1 MCASVL
7 FLIFLCFVWQKLHN
21 KSLWGWGEVQ
31 AIIASFIISAGWNWY
46 HTPYRPHSRFV
57 FISIATWLAVLAGY
71 HIGKHIY
78 GFLVRRFNRHAF
90 WRENFFQSLDGLFFH
105 LSLFF
110 LVFFCRN
117 QIAGVVLFFLALALL
132 FRKTQQYLSG
142 HPHAAWWKRVN
153 MHMFTLVTFLFSFL
167 IIVQYIAFRTANFD
181 AYLKFHNIILFRAWA
196 MSMFFMLG
204 FSISTLLFALCK
216 KPWRYFAVAIWVLLF
231 FSLVLLWCV
240 NIAIMYFT
248 GLYFNPLMIE
258 VARGSS
264 SVIFNWLS
272 LVLGCAA
279 LLVIVGFGVLTRRIF
294 STVHTDSFRQWV
306 YYCLLIIPIALGSL
320 FGLSSFKNTPEYV
333 IVRNFIAYARHT
345 NKTAEI
351 DPVILQKLERFGL
364 SYNTSTFAVARK
376 DVIFSSDQNAKT
388 ITPNIIIVFFE
399 SFSSDLTSVYN
410 KAFPNLTPYL
420 EDMANNSTTFEF
432 TNFFNASTPTING
445 IIAQLCS
452 FLPPTGYSEIE
463 ENKNLQRLRL
473 LCLPD
478 ILKQHGYATSY
489 ITAVKKEF
497 ENKNSIFK
505 SMDTDYIYGQ
515 DELASVISGEPL
527 SWGYSDHQLFPAMWK
542 LVQQQKKEPFL
553 MMLSTV
559 DTHPPFDLARDMVK
573 YGDGKNNVLNSYH
586 TADDAFGIWWQQFTQ
601 SQYASNTIVIAV
613 ADHATFPGAEIK
625 KLLPNRAGDL
635 SFYDRN
641 LFLMYIPPAFL
652 SQIAPLQSMENRKI
666 DTYASSIDVAP
677 TVLHLLGVNA
687 TTSFEGHSIFA
698 QRKQFPNVLG
708 MHEYGL
714 YINQETK
721 SGRAVSYQ
729 IPSELS
735 CDSNH
740 GILTSSTPLTLCEY
754 MQFYAWKRKM
764 FEEGRFW
771 EK

>member
-1 MCASVL
+1 MAKL
-7 FLIFLCFVWQKLHN
+7 RNKLVWE
-21 KSLWGWGEVQ
+21 WGVAK

-46 HTPYRPHSRFV
+46 HAPYRPHSRFV
-57 FISIATWLAVLAGY
+57 IISIATWLAVLAGY
-71 HIGKHIY
+71 YIGKHMY
-78 GFLVRRFNRHAF
+78 SFLVCRFNRHIF
-90 WRENFFQSLDGLFFH
+90 WREHFFQSLDGLFFY

-117 QIAGVVLFFLALALL
+117 QIAGVALFFLALALL
-132 FRKTQQYLSG
+132 FRKTQQYLSA
-142 HPHAAWWKRVN
+142 HPHAASWKQVN
-153 MHMFTLVTFLFSFL
+153 RHVFILITFLFSFL
-167 IIVQYIAFRTANFD
+167 TAVQYIAFRTANFD

-204 FSISTLLFALCK
+204 FSISTLLFALWK
-216 KPWRYFAVAIWVLLF
+216 KPWRYIAVAIWATLF
-231 FSLVLLWCV
+231 VCLVLLWCV
-240 NIAIMYFT
+240 NIAVMYFT
-248 GLYFNPLMIE
+248 GLYFNPLMVE

-272 LVLGCAA
+272 ALLISAA
-279 LLVIVGFGVLTRRIF
+279 LLLCIGFFLLAKRIF
-294 STVHTDSFRQWV
+294 STVHTASFRQWI

-320 FGLSSFKNTPEYV
+320 FGLSSFKNTPEYT
-333 IVRNFIAYARHT
+333 IVRNFIAYAKHT

-351 DPVILQKLERFGL
+351 DPVILKKLEKFGL
-364 SYNTSTFAVARK
+364 SYNTSAFAVARK
-376 DVIFSSDQNAKT
+376 NFIFPPDQNAKT

-410 KAFPNLTPYL
+410 KNFQNLTPHL
-420 EDMANNSTTFEF
+420 EDMANSSTTFEF
-432 TNFFNASTPTING
+432 ANFFNASTPTING
-445 IIAQLCS
+445 IITQLCS

-505 SMDTDYIYGQ
+505 SMDVDNIYGQ
-515 DELASVISGEPL
+515 DELARIIPGEPL

-542 LVQQQKKEPFL
+542 LVQQQNTEPFL

-559 DTHPPFDLARDMVK
+559 DTHPPFDLARDMVF

-586 TADDAFGIWWQQFTQ
+586 TADDAFGIWWQQFKE

-625 KLLPNRAGDL
+625 KLLPSRAGDL

-641 LFLMYIPPAFL
+641 LFLMYVPPAL
-652 SQIAPLQSMENRKI
+652 LPQIAPLQSVENHKI
-666 DTYASSIDVAP
+666 DTYASSIDIAP
-677 TVLHLLGVNA
+677 TVLHLLNINA

-698 QRKQFPNVLG
+698 ERKQFPSVLG

-721 SGRAVSYQ
+721 SGRVVSYQ

-735 CDSNH
+735 CESNH